1 MKAHVEFTDLI
12 EGKIE
17 QAATMKLNYLIGE
30 VLSEPDAGERALIVK
45 VKIKPKGD
53 GERVI
58 LKVEIDKAEP
68 KDPKEEFVRM
78 LDMTG
83 QGELFPVVKDGSR

>member
-1 MKAHVEFTDLI
+1 M
-12 EGKIE
+12 
-17 QAATMKLNYLIGE
+17 
-30 VLSEPDAGERALIVK
+30 
-45 VKIKPKGD
+45 
-53 GERVI
+53 I

-83 QGELFPVVKDGSR
+83 QGELFPVVKDGLI